1 MRQHALTH
9 KNSERP
15 NSPNSSNTNSDN
27 EQASQSDRN
36 RDSEMND
43 QSDDE
48 AGANTENGNEEN
60 FGSKRVDHSPTRL
73 NNLQSIDEEKEQRQS
88 SLNEQDDQEDISRSQ
103 SNSSKNL
110 YIFIQIAQNNLTLS
124 VIKLT
129 ISCSTKIPINKNII
143 MPSSNQFLR

>member
-73 NNLQSIDEEKEQRQS
+73 NNLQSIDIQ
-88 SLNEQDDQEDISRSQ
+88 LEQDTIWLAKKRLPFNQLAL
-103 SNSSKNL
+103 K
-110 YIFIQIAQNNLTLS
+110 YIITGNN
-124 VIKLT
+124 
-129 ISCSTKIPINKNII
+129 
-143 MPSSNQFLR
+143 

>member
-9 KNSERP
+9 KNSERA

-27 EQASQSDRN
+27 EQASQADRN
-36 RDSEMND
+36 RDNEMND

-48 AGANTENGNEEN
+48 AGANTENANEEN

-73 NNLQSIDEEKEQRQS
+73 NNLHSIDEEKEQRQS
-88 SLNEQDDQEDISRSQ
+88 SLNGQDDQEDISRSQ

-110 YIFIQIAQNNLTLS
+110 
-124 VIKLT
+124 
-129 ISCSTKIPINKNII
+129 
-143 MPSSNQFLR
+143 